1 MAIQKVKPYNFIRP
15 MLGGDNA
22 PYMTRFQ
29 SPSNG
34 APSVVKPSAPSQVQT
49 DPPKS
54 PVQKAMERTGWVPTL
69 GDSSKSANGS
79 NGGADNISP
88 GIFNQ
93 EDAQKALETEKK
105 KSEQKV
111 EKQEQN
117 AQDETDG
124 SNGTKQIW
132 NDDNDPT
139 GMRALAADQQ
149 ASDEDYL
156 NRWSSL
162 VLPEAEIERRTRRAT
177 AINGIQHLG
186 NLLSS
191 FGNLYYTRG
200 GAPSQQ
206 AAKVD
211 DGGISEWRDKQMENL
226 RKYLDMRKQNVGNQ
240 LDRAF
245 KINQAEMSWRQGQA
259 RIAEYEA
266 QAKRYEEDAN
276 RIAQQAEV
284 YKKRAAEIQAE
295 IDRGD
300 ETHAKELEKLD
311 QQIAESKSRED
322 TNRSRA
328 AYYKDLGEKAKS
340 DAAAN
345 QVRAVAAAEKDT
357 RLGKAATQRAS
368 DNKRNVDSQ
377 IEKRNRNGN
386 KSQSKKAE
394 EKKKKTLFE
403 E

>member
-1 MAIQKVKPYNFIRP
+1 MSIQKVKPYNFIRP

-54 PVQKAMERTGWVPTL
+54 SVQKAMERTGWVPTL

-79 NGGADNISP
+79 NGGTDNIIP

-93 EDAQKALETEKK
+93 EDAQKALDAENKK

-111 EKQEQN
+111 EKQEQKVQN
-117 AQDETDG
+117 ETDG

-206 AAKVD
+206 TAKVD

-245 KINQAEMSWRQGQA
+245 KINQAETSWRQGQA

-276 RIAQQAEV
+276 RIAQQAEQ
-284 YKKRAAEIQAE
+284 YKARAEEIRAEIK
-295 IDRGD
+295 RGD

-328 AYYKDLGEKAKS
+328 AYYRDLGEKAKS

-345 QVRAVAAAEKDT
+345 HVRAVAAAEKDT
-357 RLGKAATQRAS
+357 RVGKAATQRAS

-377 IEKRNRNGN
+377 IENRKRNGK
-386 KSQSKKAE
+386 KSQGEKA
-394 EKKKKTLFE
+394 EKKKKELFK
-403 E
+403 